1 MIFRAINSDLDNLNG
16 LLNKI
21 WTLGIVWEGKGL
33 RRSFYFFNSFCF
45 QRKWKTRIF
54 TKNFACYATF
64 QVHFLGKKE
73 DYLTFEIIK
82 IFSLPSS
89 PMCLYYCFRSFFTL
103 YSNIS
108 FHLEASWR
116 RRSVANSLHC
126 SWSLRLLSLL
136 WCQTQQNWCL
146 ALDKALE
153 NTDIKKELGS
163 NPVKTRSHNLNL
175 DLLLRLNTLVHTGR
189 KSKFCS
195 KNVDENLPNH

>member
-89 PMCLYYCFRSFFTL
+89 PHVSLLLFSQLLHPLFEHFF
-103 YSNIS
+103 S
-108 FHLEASWR
+108 
-116 RRSVANSLHC
+116 
-126 SWSLRLLSLL
+126 SWSFLTTKKRCQFITLLVKSEAIVSPLMSD
-136 WCQTQQNWCL
+136 T
-146 ALDKALE
+146 
-153 NTDIKKELGS
+153 TELMFS
-163 NPVKTRSHNLNL
+163 FR
-175 DLLLRLNTLVHTGR
+175 
-189 KSKFCS
+189 
-195 KNVDENLPNH
+195 